1 MPPALDVAIATGLFA
16 LVHSALAS
24 RRAKSVAS
32 GQFPQSPK
40 LYRVA
45 YNAQAVLTF
54 GALVW
59 YVSRQPNV
67 TVYRVRGAAAAAMR
81 LGQLGGVAFA
91 VAATRATGIA
101 RLAGLE
107 ALDGGPEPAAQ
118 GPEADDAGELRVTG
132 PFKLVRHP
140 LNLAPLAPFW
150 LAPHMTTRRLAFN
163 IVATAYLIV
172 GSVHE
177 EARLRSRYGHAYA
190 RYQSSGVPFYFPRLR
205 TLIPSTA
212 PITSTTTT
220 DTSPSS
226 TARPARP

>member
-1 MPPALDVAIATGLFA
+1 MQPAVKVAIATGLFA
-16 LVHSALAS
+16 VEHSALAS
-24 RRAKSVAS
+24 RCAKSVAS
-32 GQFPQSPK
+32 VKFPQGRK
-40 LYRVA
+40 LYRVT

-59 YVSRQPNV
+59 YVSRQPAV
-67 TVYRVRGAAAAAMR
+67 TIYRVRGAAAAAMR
-81 LGQLGGVAFA
+81 VGQFAGVAFA
-91 VAATRATGIA
+91 AAAAHATGIA
-101 RLAGLE
+101 TLAGLE
-107 ALDGGPEPAAQ
+107 ALHGRQEPAAQ
-118 GPEADDAGELRVTG
+118 GPEAGDAGELRVTG

-163 IVATAYLIV
+163 VVATAYLIA
-172 GSVHE
+172 GSLHE
-177 EARLRSRYGHAYA
+177 EARLRSQYGDAYA

-205 TLIPSTA
+205 TS
-212 PITSTTTT
+212 ITSTATT